1 MSRLTVAP
9 RRHDPY
15 WDMDGT
21 GARRVRTQRRVVR
34 LGIWFLV
41 VVALAVVASQLPA
54 VDPEYLLH
62 GAGRPS
68 MAGALLKLLGAAALL
83 ALARMHRVRD

>member
-1 MSRLTVAP
+1 MSRLPAAP

-15 WDMDGT
+15 WDMDGA

-62 GAGRPS
+62 GDGRPV
-68 MAGALLKLLGAAALL
+68 MAGALLTLLGSAALL
-83 ALARMHRVRD
+83 ALARMHRVRN

>member
-1 MSRLTVAP
+1 MSRLSVAP

-15 WDMDGT
+15 WDMDGA

-62 GAGRPS
+62 GAGRPL
-68 MAGALLKLLGAAALL
+68 MAGALLTLLGAAALL

>member
-1 MSRLTVAP
+1 
-9 RRHDPY
+9 
-15 WDMDGT
+15 MDGT

-62 GAGRPS
+62 GAGRPI
-68 MAGALLKLLGAAALL
+68 MAGALLTLLGAAALL

>member
-62 GAGRPS
+62 GAGRPI
-68 MAGALLKLLGAAALL
+68 MAGALLTLLGAAALL